1 MTGIIDVPATHEH
14 LREIR
19 AVLDSYPGDRT
30 SVGEVFLLDPAQ
42 VADVLRR
49 RRRAAP
55 VVQLRAA
62 VQPLAGGQLGAQ
74 HPHRVGRARRRRAL
88 GHVGAVE
95 PRQPA
100 PPHPLRRRRAHR
112 PRRRGAAPHAAGHA
126 VPLRRRGA
134 RPRGR
139 RRAARAPRRSE
150 RAAGATAAGPRSR
163 GRRAGARLGE
173 RRHLA
178 AVPAGA
184 RASATR
190 RRCAR
195 TRARSCTCT
204 ATCWRCGAG
213 RRRCSS
219 ARSRCSTSPDDVLVY
234 ERRHGDDAR
243 VVAISFSDDAGR
255 GVTRDGHVEL
265 SSDPDARR
273 GRRLGRPLRPYEAR
287 CSADDA

>member
-1 MTGIIDVPATHEH
+1 M
-14 LREIR
+14 
-19 AVLDSYPGDRT
+19 LDAYPGERT

-55 VVQLRAA
+55 VVQLRAD
-62 VQPLAGGQLGAQ
+62 VQPLAGGELGAQ
-74 HPHRVGRARRRRAL
+74 HPHRVRGARRRRPL

-112 PRRRGAAPHAAGHA
+112 PRGRGAAPHAAGHA

-139 RRAARAPRRSE
+139 RSCRRSATST
-150 RAAGATAAGPRSR
+150 RAAAGATAAGPRSR
-163 GRRAGARLGE
+163 GRAEPGARLGE
-173 RRHLA
+173 RRPLA

-184 RASATR
+184 RRRATP
-190 RRCAR
+190 RRCAT

-204 ATCWRCGAG
+204 ATCSPL
-213 RRRCSS
+213 RRGSPALQLGS
-219 ARSRCSTSPDDVLVY
+219 IEVLDAPDDVLVY

-243 VVAISFSDDAGR
+243 VD
-255 GVTRDGHVEL
+255 RDQLHRRARRPCRSAALVVL
-265 SSDPDARR
+265 SSDPDRAARR
-273 GRRLGRPLRPYEAR
+273 ARWWRRCGPYEAVAAR
-287 CSADDA
+287 PPPTT